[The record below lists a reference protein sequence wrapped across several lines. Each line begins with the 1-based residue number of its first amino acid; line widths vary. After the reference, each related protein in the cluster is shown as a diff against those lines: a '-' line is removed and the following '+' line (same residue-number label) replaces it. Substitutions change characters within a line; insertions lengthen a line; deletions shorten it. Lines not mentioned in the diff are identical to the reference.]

1 MCVTGSLM
9 YLNEATLLNN
19 VRVRYSK
26 DKIYVSIFFIANVVM
41 KTLFFM
47 YLARHNVHSTWHDV
61 LSLKYTSLA
70 LLAAFR
76 FVLRNVHVKS
86 FSSTGVHTH

>member
-1 MCVTGSLM
+1 M

-26 DKIYVSIFFIANVVM
+26 DKIYVSIFFIVNVVM

-47 YLARHNVHSTWHDV
+47 SPALHDVHSTLQDV
-61 LSLKYTSLA
+61 LA
-70 LLAAFR
+70 
-76 FVLRNVHVKS
+76 
-86 FSSTGVHTH
+86 